1 LLHRFGIRGEMR
13 RRQGAAPASCLVVD
27 WWSGGGGAVG
37 GVRVKADKG
46 DLWAGLKHCVFGLN
60 CCVLGLLG

>member
-1 LLHRFGIRGEMR
+1 LLRRFGIRGEMR

-27 WWSGGGGAVG
+27 WWSGGGAVG

-46 DLWAGLKHCVFGLN
+46 DLWAGLKHYVFGLN